1 MSIKSNDGFIS
12 GIDDAYLE
20 GVERWK
26 TKMPPKPEAPKQSN
40 LIACKTCKK
49 EVAKSAKKCP
59 HCGEKLKWGFFEK
72 LIATIVIVPLFLLV
86 VGLLN
91 GPYQAKHDDAEAQV
105 TVRHAIV
112 SLLKD
117 PDSYKELQNK
127 VVNKDG
133 NKVVTIEYTATN
145 SFNARIR
152 GSITGIVSPE
162 GKLIGITKD

>member
-1 MSIKSNDGFIS
+1 MSTESNDGFIA
-12 GIDDAYLE
+12 GIDNAYLE

-26 TKMPPKPEAPKQSN
+26 SKLPQKPETPKQSN
-40 LIACKTCKK
+40 LTACKTCKK

-72 LIATIVIVPLFLLV
+72 LVATIVIVPVFFLV
-86 VGLLN
+86 VGLLS
-91 GPYQAKHDDAEAQV
+91 GPNHEQHDNAEAQV
-105 TVRHAIV
+105 IVRHAIV

-117 PDSYKELQNK
+117 PDSYKEITNR
-127 VVNKDG
+127 VVYKDG

-162 GKLIGITKD
+162 GKLIGLTKD